1 MRLWTPLLQGF
12 TSDQM
17 RLAEEN
23 TALIEQRE
31 KEIQSIVQSI
41 SELNEIFRD
50 LATMIVEQVRQTRL
64 TVFCRNKLSQVSQ
77 NTSAFYEN
85 WLSNKLCLGC
95 FIFCII
101 YCITL
106 FIPKVLTEWKG
117 QMEQRFVNFFL
128 FLCSGILHLAETY
141 ARLCSTSCATTFCPH
156 LFIWLVSSTGY
167 DKIPGGI
174 ASIYPS

>member
-64 TVFCRNKLSQVSQ
+64 TVFSRNKLSQVSQ

-85 WLSNKLCLGC
+85 WLSNCAYAVLYFVLY
-95 FIFCII
+95 IV
-101 YCITL
+101 L
-106 FIPKVLTEWKG
+106 FIPTVLTEWKG
-117 QMEQRFVNFFL
+117 QMEQQFVNFFSLPL
-128 FLCSGILHLAETY
+128 FWYFASCRNICKVMQHLLY
-141 ARLCSTSCATTFCPH
+141 HHLLPTS
-156 LFIWLVSSTGY
+156 LYLIS
-167 DKIPGGI
+167 
-174 ASIYPS
+174 